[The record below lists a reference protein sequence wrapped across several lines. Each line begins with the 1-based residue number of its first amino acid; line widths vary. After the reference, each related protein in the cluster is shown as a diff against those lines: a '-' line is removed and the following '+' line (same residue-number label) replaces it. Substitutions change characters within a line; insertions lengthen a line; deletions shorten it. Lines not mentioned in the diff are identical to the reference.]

1 MDEQTLLQLHKF
13 KYILFIRS
21 YGIALK
27 KVLVTGATG
36 RIGSNLIKELLRRG
50 YEVRSFAVSTD
61 PYLYKLKSM
70 ETEIVYGDI
79 RDYNNLLDAADD
91 VDVVVHLAALFAQ
104 FRAGVSK
111 QELINANVVGTLN
124 ALEASVNR
132 SVDKF
137 IFSSTDATYPIS
149 NPLYWPV
156 DENHPQR
163 PNNIYGLTKVLS
175 EKTCFEYSTE
185 YGLPTTVLRYGS
197 VLAPPE
203 IINTLKGG
211 KEKFSIRVDKN
222 GTPFKMHLS
231 DVRDVVEGTI
241 LAIAKKASENEVFN
255 ILGCAVFTL
264 DEAVKYAAEHAGQD
278 YITIK
283 DHKAVATP
291 SFEADLTKARN
302 ILGYRPK
309 YDVFR
314 MIDDSLKY
322 LNGEDVGVIPTG
334 YAQ

>member
-1 MDEQTLLQLHKF
+1 LTE
-13 KYILFIRS
+13 I
-21 YGIALK
+21 
-27 KVLVTGATG
+27 LVTGATG

-50 YEVRSFAVSTD
+50 YEVKSFVASND
-61 PYLYKLKSM
+61 PYLYKLKDM
-70 ETEIVYGDI
+70 ETEIAYGDI
-79 RDYNNLLDAADD
+79 RNYTNLLDAMDS
-91 VDVVVHLAALFAQ
+91 VDIVVHLAALFAQ

-111 QELINANVVGTLN
+111 QELINVNTVGTLN

-132 SVDKF
+132 SVEKF

-149 NPLYWPV
+149 KPVYWPV
-156 DENHPQR
+156 DENHPQN

-203 IINTLKGG
+203 IINSLGG
-211 KEKFSIRVDKN
+211 KEKFGKEKFTLHVDKN
-222 GTPFKMHLS
+222 GKPFKTHLS

-241 LAIAKKASENEVFN
+241 LAIEKKASENEVFN
-255 ILGCAVFTL
+255 MLGCAVFTS
-264 DEAVKYAAEHAGQD
+264 DQIVKYAAEITGQE
-278 YITIK
+278 YVTVK
-283 DHKAVATP
+283 DQNAVATS
-291 SFEADLTKARN
+291 SFEADISKAKS

-314 MIDDSLKY
+314 MIDDSVKY
-322 LNGEDVGVIPTG
+322 LKGEDVGVIPTG
-334 YAQ
+334 YT